1 MKVVLCFAE
10 VLSWHFC
17 ILPKHGWAWCKLFS
31 SMYCSAKVL
40 IVTWGMRGAGRGL
53 TLVKRGGPSTFSG
66 NGYKP
71 SPPQSVQRVPTNWKV
86 HHQKVMYEKTFSLQ
100 SIQRVPKNCKVHYQ
114 EWWALKPFSLLSV
127 QRVPVYK
134 RPPRGYNRSPRR
146 TICPKAQRPAS

>member
-1 MKVVLCFAE
+1 MKVVLYFAE

-17 ILPKHGWAWCKLFS
+17 ILPKHGRPGVDCFPQCIVVQRFS
-31 SMYCSAKVL
+31 L
-40 IVTWGMRGAGRGL
+40 LREGWGEVGGGL

-71 SPPQSVQRVPTNWKV
+71 SPPQSVQRVPTNCTIKI
-86 HHQKVMYEKTFSLQ
+86 VMYEKTFSLQ